1 MAEVRIV
8 VRPYASSLPL
18 GFFAFGIGMLLLGGL
33 ANGWLHP
40 SDRHT
45 VGLILAA
52 FVFPLELLATVVAF
66 VARDAFGGTGL
77 GLFSTSWLALGL
89 ANMSASQDAV
99 SRTVGLYE
107 FGFAFAVGL
116 LAVAAFAGKPLIGA
130 IMLVAAVR
138 SSLSGVH
145 EWGGPAAL
153 YTAAGW
159 LGGRHLRGGDV
170 RRHRVPARGSAQG
183 RGAAGAPS
191 RLLEGVDRGRPRR
204 AAPAARRRGRRPSD
218 ALSGAAAGP
227 APSQGRKGTGL
238 RRTAVFVREGSDE
251 APPWKQPRM
260 SRS

>member
-66 VARDAFGGTGL
+66 VARDSFGGTGL

-159 LGGRHLRGGDV
+159 LGVAIFAAAMYGGIAFLLEEV
-170 RRHRVPARGSAQG
+170 RREEVLPVLRRGSSKESIEGDLGAQ
-183 RGAAGAPS
+183 
-191 RLLEGVDRGRPRR
+191 
-204 AAPAARRRGRRPSD
+204 
-218 ALSGAAAGP
+218 
-227 APSQGRKGTGL
+227 L
-238 RRTAVFVREGSDE
+238 RQLADE
-251 APPWKQPRM
+251 AGVRQTL
-260 SRS
+260 

>member
-138 SSLSGVH
+138 STLSGVH

-153 YTAAGW
+153 YRAAGW
-159 LGGRHLRGGDV
+159 LGVVIFAAAMYGGIAFLLEEV
-170 RRHRVPARGSAQG
+170 RREEVLPVLRRGSSKESIEGDLGAQLG
-183 RGAAGAPS
+183 QLA
-191 RLLEGVDRGRPRR
+191 
-204 AAPAARRRGRRPSD
+204 
-218 ALSGAAAGP
+218 
-227 APSQGRKGTGL
+227 
-238 RRTAVFVREGSDE
+238 DE
-251 APPWKQPRM
+251 AGVRQTL
-260 SRS
+260 

>member
-159 LGGRHLRGGDV
+159 LGVAIFAAAMYGGIAFLLEEV
-170 RRHRVPARGSAQG
+170 RREEVLPVLRRGSSKESIEGDLGAQ
-183 RGAAGAPS
+183 
-191 RLLEGVDRGRPRR
+191 
-204 AAPAARRRGRRPSD
+204 
-218 ALSGAAAGP
+218 
-227 APSQGRKGTGL
+227 L
-238 RRTAVFVREGSDE
+238 RQLADE
-251 APPWKQPRM
+251 AGVRQTL
-260 SRS
+260 

>member
-1 MAEVRIV
+1 VRIV

-159 LGGRHLRGGDV
+159 LGVAIFAAAMYGGIAFLLEEV
-170 RRHRVPARGSAQG
+170 RREEVLPVLRRGSSKESIEGDLGAQ
-183 RGAAGAPS
+183 
-191 RLLEGVDRGRPRR
+191 
-204 AAPAARRRGRRPSD
+204 
-218 ALSGAAAGP
+218 
-227 APSQGRKGTGL
+227 L
-238 RRTAVFVREGSDE
+238 RQLADE
-251 APPWKQPRM
+251 AGVRQTL
-260 SRS
+260 